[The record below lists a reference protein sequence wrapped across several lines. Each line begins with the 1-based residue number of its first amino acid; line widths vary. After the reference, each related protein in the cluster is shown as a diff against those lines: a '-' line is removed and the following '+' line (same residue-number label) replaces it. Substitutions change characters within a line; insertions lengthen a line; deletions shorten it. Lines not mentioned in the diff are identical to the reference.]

1 MTRDALIDHLRD
13 RIPKLRAAG
22 DYSAAS
28 DLDTSVKI
36 LTGRSR
42 MPKTQRDNFITFL
55 RMSAEWPSRSD
66 TADDL
71 NRCAEYLEQHGAKR
85 R

>member
-1 MTRDALIDHLRD
+1 MSREDFIRHLQS
-13 RIPKLRAAG
+13 RIPELRAHG
-22 DYSAAS
+22 DYTVAS
-28 DLDTSVKI
+28 DLDTGVKI

-42 MPKTQRDNFITFL
+42 MPKVKRDNFITFL
-55 RMSAEWPSRSD
+55 RMSAKWPSRSD

-71 NRCAEYLEQHGAKR
+71 KSCAQYLEQHGAKR